1 MTFVDTN
8 AFMYAVGDPHPLQT
22 AAWDFFEQSY
32 INGVQLYTSAE
43 VLQELAHAYLRVDRG
58 ETFDSAMELV
68 QRYGIDVLPL
78 EREDVL
84 LARQLHEQHPQ
95 LSARDLC
102 HLAICQRRGVDEM
115 MTFDQGLASAFR
127 DLTEP

>member
-8 AFMYAVGDPHPLQT
+8 AFMYAVGDPHPLQM
-22 AAWDFFEQSY
+22 AAQDFFEQSY

-84 LARQLHEQHPQ
+84 LAPPASRAASPIIRPRPLPP
-95 LSARDLC
+95 
-102 HLAICQRRGVDEM
+102 RR
-115 MTFDQGLASAFR
+115 LPASR
-127 DLTEP
+127 R